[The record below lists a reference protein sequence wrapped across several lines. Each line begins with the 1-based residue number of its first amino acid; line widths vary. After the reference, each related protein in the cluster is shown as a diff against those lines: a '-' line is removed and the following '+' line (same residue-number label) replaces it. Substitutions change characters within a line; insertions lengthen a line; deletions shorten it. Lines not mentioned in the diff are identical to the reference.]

1 MSIHKR
7 YRQGQIL
14 KLLAAHAVAS
24 QDELRRHLG
33 HIGMRVTQ
41 ATLSRDLREL
51 RLVKTAGGYRPL
63 SAAAAEEA
71 APQATLARAL
81 KEFLLDIR
89 PAQNMLVLK
98 TPPGG
103 AQPLAAAVDSERWK
117 EIVRHTRRRRHG
129 SADYSF
135 PRRPGSGAKARGG
148 IAPMNDPL
156 RVAVVGA
163 TGYAGYEL
171 ARLLLRHPKID
182 KPTFYLRD
190 GNANVR
196 CLTELYPQLRGW
208 GEAPCKP
215 LSVAA
220 IAKSGADVVFLSTPH
235 EASLELVPEL
245 LAANPKLRIVDLS
258 GAFRFREPHAFERW
272 YKLAPAAKEI
282 LKQAVYGLPE
292 LYAKSLPEARLV
304 ANPGCYPT
312 SVILGL
318 RPLIE
323 AGWIDVARGIVCD
336 CKSGVSGAGKEPKR
350 ETHFVEVNENFR
362 AYGLFTHRHTP
373 EVAEHLGLAER
384 DFVFTTHLLP
394 VERGILSTLY
404 VWLKPTRNSEEVETL
419 YQQFYAERPMVR
431 VLPGGRLPELQHVA
445 HTNFCDVGFALES
458 KGERLVIV
466 SCLDNLGKG
475 AAGQAV
481 QNLNGMFGYPETA
494 GLI

>member
-1 MSIHKR
+1 
-7 YRQGQIL
+7 
-14 KLLAAHAVAS
+14 
-24 QDELRRHLG
+24 
-33 HIGMRVTQ
+33 
-41 ATLSRDLREL
+41 
-51 RLVKTAGGYRPL
+51 
-63 SAAAAEEA
+63 
-71 APQATLARAL
+71 
-81 KEFLLDIR
+81 
-89 PAQNMLVLK
+89 
-98 TPPGG
+98 
-103 AQPLAAAVDSERWK
+103 
-117 EIVRHTRRRRHG
+117 
-129 SADYSF
+129 
-135 PRRPGSGAKARGG
+135 
-148 IAPMNDPL
+148 MNDPL

-190 GNANVR
+190 GNASVR

-220 IAKSGADVVFLSTPH
+220 IATSGADVAFLSTPH

-258 GAFRFREPHAFERW
+258 GAFRFHDPETFESW
-272 YKLAPAAKEI
+272 YKLAPAAREI
-282 LKQAVYGLPE
+282 LEQAVYGLPE
-292 LYAKSLPEARLV
+292 LYAESLPAARLV

-323 AGWIDVARGIVCD
+323 AGWIDMARGIVCD

-373 EVAEHLGLAER
+373 EVTEHLGLAAR

-404 VWLKPTRNSEEVETL
+404 TWMKPSRNAGEIESL
-419 YQQFYAERPMVR
+419 YRTFYAGRAMVR
-431 VLPGGRLPELQHVA
+431 VPPEGRLPELQHVA
-445 HTNFCDVGFALES
+445 HTNFCDLGFALDPS
-458 KGERLVIV
+458 GERLVIV

-481 QNLNGMFGYPETA
+481 QNLNVMFGYPEAA